1 MTISEKLAKKML
13 IDAGYRVERAVKTAW
28 NRNDLFNLWDFIAVN
43 KKEIRFIQVSTIY
56 LTEGSHAGK
65 DYSGFPC
72 PTNCTKEFWRW
83 DKKKK
88 EFIIKIL

>member
-13 IDAGYRVERAVKTAW
+13 TDAGYRVEKAVKTAW

-65 DYSGFPC
+65 DYAGFPC
-72 PTNCTKEFWRW
+72 PSNCTKEFWRW

-88 EFIIKIL
+88 EFIVKIL